1 MADLTVDAARVALV
15 ESPRQP
21 RSLPTGGTVT
31 AGAPVYQDSNGKAV
45 EADAG
50 ADATED
56 PIGIALKSVV
66 ANEAVTIAGPD
77 AIVDVGDALADLAY
91 GAPVYLSDTAGEL
104 SSTAGSATVRMG
116 TVIPA
121 WSQTTAGKLLRISGS
136 LNG

>member
-21 RSLPTGGTVT
+21 RSLPAGGTVT

-66 ANEAVTIAGPD
+66 TNEAVTIAGPD
-77 AIVDVGDALADLAY
+77 AIVDVGDALTDLAY

-104 SSTAGSATVRMG
+104 SSTAG
-116 TVIPA
+116 
-121 WSQTTAGKLLRISGS
+121 
-136 LNG
+136 